1 MASKHPHNQPV
12 TTNSPLYKY
21 AALGLGIT
29 IFCFLVYYFRTIVSY
44 VLIAWVFSML
54 GQPVMK
60 FFRQVR
66 YKKAH
71 IGPSMAAAI
80 VIVLYSCFFILLG
93 WIFIPP
99 ILEQAHNVSNID
111 YTAIAKTV
119 EGPMANFTSRLQE
132 FGLLEPGE
140 SLVVKVQH
148 SIKNWIDP
156 QRLGIYLESIVSF
169 AGHLFVLVGSVVFIA
184 FFFLKEEGMFVN
196 FLATLVPQRFDHH
209 IRETVDDCSLLLTRY
224 FSGILIQIIVLSI
237 FIGTILTVFGVKSAI
252 LIAVILSILNIIP
265 YVGFYLGAA
274 LGLFMTMSA
283 NLDLD
288 FYTQIVPILIKVGSI
303 FFAAHLL
310 DSFFLQPFIFSKR
323 VLAHPLEIFLIILVG
338 AQLGGIFGMLIAIP
352 AYTVLRV
359 LAKTFFNEYRFVQ
372 KLTDKLDEIDE
383 YENRSHG

>member
-1 MASKHPHNQPV
+1 MSHKHTKPDINI
-12 TTNSPLYKY
+12 TKSSSSYKY
-21 AALGLGIT
+21 VALGLGIT
-29 IFCFLVYYFRTIVSY
+29 IFCFLVYYFRTIVGY

-54 GQPVMK
+54 GQPLMK

-80 VIVLYSCFFILLG
+80 VILLFSCFFVLLG

-99 ILEQAHNVSNID
+99 LLEQAHNISNID
-111 YTAIAKTV
+111 YNGIAKTF
-119 EGPMANFTSRLQE
+119 EQPLANINIRLQE

-140 SLVVKVQH
+140 SLIIKLQQSV
-148 SIKNWIDP
+148 KNWFDP
-156 QRLGIYLESIVSF
+156 QKLGIYLESIISF
-169 AGHLFVLVGSVVFIA
+169 AGHLFIMIGSVIFIA

-196 FLATLVPQRFDHH
+196 FLVTLVPQRFDIH

-237 FIGTILTVFGVKSAI
+237 FIGMILTIMGVKSAI

-265 YVGFYLGAA
+265 YVGFYIGATI
-274 LGLFMTMSA
+274 GLFMTVSS
-283 NLDLD
+283 NLDLE
-288 FYTQIVPILIKVGSI
+288 FYTQLTPILIKVGI
-303 FFAAHLL
+303 VFLIAHLL

-323 VLAHPLEIFLIILVG
+323 VLAHPLEIFLVILVG
-338 AQLGGIFGMLIAIP
+338 AQVGGIFGMLIAIP
-352 AYTVLRV
+352 TYTVIRV
-359 LAKTFFNEYRFVQ
+359 LAKTFLSEYRFVQ

-383 YENRSHG
+383 IEST

>member
-1 MASKHPHNQPV
+1 MSHKHTKPDINI
-12 TTNSPLYKY
+12 TKTSSSYKY
-21 AALGLGIT
+21 VALGLGIT
-29 IFCFLVYYFRTIVSY
+29 IFCFLVYYFRTIVGY

-54 GQPVMK
+54 GQPLMK

-80 VIVLYSCFFILLG
+80 VILLFSCFFVLLG

-99 ILEQAHNVSNID
+99 LLEQAHNISNID
-111 YTAIAKTV
+111 YNGIAKTF
-119 EGPMANFTSRLQE
+119 EQPLANINIRLQE

-140 SLVVKVQH
+140 SLIIKLQQSV
-148 SIKNWIDP
+148 KNWFDP
-156 QRLGIYLESIVSF
+156 QKLGIYLESIISF
-169 AGHLFVLVGSVVFIA
+169 AGHLFIMIGSVIFIA

-196 FLATLVPQRFDHH
+196 FLVTLVPQRFDIH

-237 FIGTILTVFGVKSAI
+237 FIGMILTIMGVKSAI

-265 YVGFYLGAA
+265 YVGFYIGATI
-274 LGLFMTMSA
+274 GLFMTVSS
-283 NLDLD
+283 NLDLE
-288 FYTQIVPILIKVGSI
+288 FYTQLTPILIKVGI
-303 FFAAHLL
+303 VFLIAHLL

-323 VLAHPLEIFLIILVG
+323 VLAHPLEIFLVILVG
-338 AQLGGIFGMLIAIP
+338 AQVGGIFGMLIAIP
-352 AYTVLRV
+352 TYTVLRV
-359 LAKTFFNEYRFVQ
+359 LAKTFLSEYRFVQ

-383 YENRSHG
+383 VEST

>member
-1 MASKHPHNQPV
+1 MSHKHTKPDINI
-12 TTNSPLYKY
+12 TKSSSSYKY
-21 AALGLGIT
+21 VALGLGIT
-29 IFCFLVYYFRTIVSY
+29 IFCFLVYYFRTIVGY

-54 GQPVMK
+54 GQPLMK

-80 VIVLYSCFFILLG
+80 VILLFSCFFVLLG

-99 ILEQAHNVSNID
+99 LLEQAHNISNID
-111 YTAIAKTV
+111 YNGIAKTF
-119 EGPMANFTSRLQE
+119 EQPLANINIRLQE

-140 SLVVKVQH
+140 SLIIKLQQSV
-148 SIKNWIDP
+148 KNWFDP
-156 QRLGIYLESIVSF
+156 QKLGIYLESIISF
-169 AGHLFVLVGSVVFIA
+169 AGHLFIMIGSVIFIA

-196 FLATLVPQRFDHH
+196 FLVTLVPQRFDIH

-237 FIGTILTVFGVKSAI
+237 FIGMILTIMGVKSAI

-265 YVGFYLGAA
+265 YVGFYIGATI
-274 LGLFMTMSA
+274 GLFMTVSS
-283 NLDLD
+283 NLDLE
-288 FYTQIVPILIKVGSI
+288 FYTQLTPILIKVGI
-303 FFAAHLL
+303 VFLIAHLL

-323 VLAHPLEIFLIILVG
+323 VLAHPLEIFLVILVG
-338 AQLGGIFGMLIAIP
+338 AQVGGIFGMLIAIP
-352 AYTVLRV
+352 TYTVLRV
-359 LAKTFFNEYRFVQ
+359 LAKTFLSEYRFVQ

-383 YENRSHG
+383 VEST

>member
-1 MASKHPHNQPV
+1 MSHKHTKPDINI
-12 TTNSPLYKY
+12 TKTSSSYKY
-21 AALGLGIT
+21 VALGLGIT
-29 IFCFLVYYFRTIVSY
+29 IFCFLVYYFRTIVGY

-54 GQPVMK
+54 GQPLMK

-80 VIVLYSCFFILLG
+80 VILLFSCFFVLLG

-99 ILEQAHNVSNID
+99 LLEQAHNISNID
-111 YTAIAKTV
+111 YNGIAKTF
-119 EGPMANFTSRLQE
+119 EQPLANINIRLQE

-140 SLVVKVQH
+140 SLIIKLQQSV
-148 SIKNWIDP
+148 KNWFDP
-156 QRLGIYLESIVSF
+156 QKLGIYLESIISF
-169 AGHLFVLVGSVVFIA
+169 AGHLFIMIGSVVFIA

-196 FLATLVPQRFDHH
+196 FLVTLVPQRFDIH

-237 FIGTILTVFGVKSAI
+237 FIGMILTIMGVKSAI

-265 YVGFYLGAA
+265 YVGFYIGATI
-274 LGLFMTMSA
+274 GLFMTVSS
-283 NLDLD
+283 NLDME
-288 FYTQIVPILIKVGSI
+288 FYTQLTPILIKVGVVFLI
-303 FFAAHLL
+303 AHLL

-323 VLAHPLEIFLIILVG
+323 VLAHPLEIFLVILVG
-338 AQLGGIFGMLIAIP
+338 AQVGGIFGMLIAIP
-352 AYTVLRV
+352 TYTVLRV
-359 LAKTFFNEYRFVQ
+359 LAKTFLSEYRFVQ

-383 YENRSHG
+383 IEST

>member
-1 MASKHPHNQPV
+1 MSHKHTKPDINI
-12 TTNSPLYKY
+12 TKTSSSYKY
-21 AALGLGIT
+21 VALGLGIT
-29 IFCFLVYYFRTIVSY
+29 IFCFLVYYFRTIVGY

-54 GQPVMK
+54 GQPLMK

-80 VIVLYSCFFILLG
+80 VILLFSCFFVLLG

-99 ILEQAHNVSNID
+99 LLEQAHNISNID
-111 YTAIAKTV
+111 YNGIAKTF
-119 EGPMANFTSRLQE
+119 EQPLANINIRLQE

-140 SLVVKVQH
+140 SLIIKLQQSV
-148 SIKNWIDP
+148 KNWFDP
-156 QRLGIYLESIVSF
+156 QKLGIYLESIISF
-169 AGHLFVLVGSVVFIA
+169 AGHLFIMIGSVIFIA

-196 FLATLVPQRFDHH
+196 FLVTLVPQRFDIH

-237 FIGTILTVFGVKSAI
+237 FIGMILTIMGVKSAI

-265 YVGFYLGAA
+265 YVGFYIGATI
-274 LGLFMTMSA
+274 GLFMTVSS
-283 NLDLD
+283 NLDLE
-288 FYTQIVPILIKVGSI
+288 FYTQLTPILIKVGI
-303 FFAAHLL
+303 VFLIAHLL

-323 VLAHPLEIFLIILVG
+323 VLAHPLEIFLVILVG
-338 AQLGGIFGMLIAIP
+338 AQVGGIFGMLIAIP
-352 AYTVLRV
+352 TYTVLRV
-359 LAKTFFNEYRFVQ
+359 LAKTFLSEYRFVQ

-383 YENRSHG
+383 IEST

>member
-1 MASKHPHNQPV
+1 MSSKHSKPQPNIV
-12 TTNSPLYKY
+12 TSSPIYKY
-21 AALGLGIT
+21 AALFVGISV
-29 IFCFLVYYFRTIVSY
+29 FCLLVYYFRTIVSY

-71 IGPSMAAAI
+71 IGPSMAATI
-80 VIVLYSCFFILLG
+80 VILLYSCFFILLG

-99 ILEQAHNVSNID
+99 LLEQAHNISNID
-111 YTAIAKTV
+111 YNAIAKTFDQ
-119 EGPMANFTSRLQE
+119 PLANINARLQE
-132 FGLLEPGE
+132 VGLLDSGE
-140 SLVVKVQH
+140 SLIIKLQQ
-148 SIKNWIDP
+148 SAKNWFDP

-169 AGHLFVLVGSVVFIA
+169 AGHLFILVGSVVFIA

-196 FLATLVPQRFDHH
+196 FLVTLVPQRFEIH

-237 FIGTILTVFGVKSAI
+237 FIGLVLTLMGVKSAI

-265 YVGFYLGAA
+265 YVGFYLGATI
-274 LGLFMTMSA
+274 GLFMTVSS
-283 NLDLD
+283 NLEME
-288 FYTQIVPILIKVGSI
+288 FYSQLTPILIKVGVV
-303 FFAAHLL
+303 FLVAHLL

-338 AQLGGIFGMLIAIP
+338 AQVGGIFGMLIAIP
-352 AYTVLRV
+352 TYTVLRV
-359 LAKTFFNEYRFVQ
+359 LAKTFLSEYRFVQ

-383 YENRSHG
+383 IEGV